1 MSLFEYIDRM
11 EESRSIMAYG
21 GVGLLAFVLIFII
34 IKMLIGMRRGLWH
47 QLISTGSTLMSALIT
62 YFASMNLDGIMSEK
76 LGQPLTNKIITL
88 AEEARPGA
96 GEKIGEFIASTG
108 DGFISRILSVPAALI
123 VAPFLMVILFI
134 VIDLI
139 LKIVV
144 SVVVKIFNIHK
155 AKDTPDRLY
164 GVFISVVESV
174 IILCVVLIPASGLI
188 GIADEVY
195 SDAINHAPDT
205 ERYEMKAAYEE
216 NISPLADNPV
226 FTFVNKLGSENAYK
240 KLAVVKS
247 QNTKID
253 VRREALDITHLI
265 LIDAPELYDADFAA
279 LTYGEK
285 LAIDNI
291 VNGICDS
298 EYLSELFVKLFN
310 GAAVAIDKGIIELN
324 IGGEYTALYNDTI
337 TFLSTISDDSLK
349 EDIDTVK
356 SIYFT
361 ISDSGIIGAMN
372 DGDDIM
378 ELLQEKR
385 KNGDDTVTKIVAI
398 LKNNKRTSM
407 MVTSMTEALISTLS
421 TQVDLGDDVSVTYDE
436 LKNDMTN
443 VLSIKKKDYDG
454 NEDAYIEALSTTLDE
469 TFKSHGMEIE
479 KEIVDD
485 IAKYVGDEYGDKEDL
500 TDEEF
505 NDVLLH
511 YYDAYLE
518 YLESGEVP
526 DEFEDKINSDEDT
539 KDSNSDK

>member
-76 LGQPLTNKIITL
+76 LGQPLTNKIVTL

-164 GVFISVVESV
+164 GVLISVVESV